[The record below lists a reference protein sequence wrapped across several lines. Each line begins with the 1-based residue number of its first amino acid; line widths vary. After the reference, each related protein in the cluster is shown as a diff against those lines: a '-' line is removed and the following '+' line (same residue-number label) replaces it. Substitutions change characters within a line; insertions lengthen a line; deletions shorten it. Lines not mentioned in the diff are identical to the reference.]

1 MFGQMLLA
9 ARQRLQGRS
18 PAGIAAN
25 AGLCY
30 DAEAACFRL
39 TSLDTEFGISWP
51 ELKIDPEPE
60 GWHSL
65 LMLHY
70 MDLADGAPLT
80 GKLVPFGQLKN
91 GMVRGGGF
99 DRSCEGALQ
108 ALMMQMDEEELARRC
123 LSMGGRIVES
133 NADFSAELFFLPEL
147 PVTLKLW
154 FADEDFPASGRMLLD
169 ESADHYL
176 TIEDAVTVGDIIL
189 ARLVKSS

>member
-30 DAEAACFRL
+30 DVEAACFRL
-39 TSLDTEFGISWP
+39 TSLGTEFSISWP
-51 ELKIDPEPE
+51 ELKIAPEPE

-80 GKLVPFGQLKN
+80 GKLVPFGRLKN